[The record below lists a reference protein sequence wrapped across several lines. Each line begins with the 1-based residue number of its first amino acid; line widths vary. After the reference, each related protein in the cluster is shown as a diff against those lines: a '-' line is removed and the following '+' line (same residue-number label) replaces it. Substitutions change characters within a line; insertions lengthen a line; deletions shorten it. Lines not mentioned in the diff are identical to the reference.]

1 MKATN
6 LVPGLSSLQKTSLKN
21 YMVLTSL
28 RRVSLGNAQLVW
40 SYVWVVNFTGNL
52 NEPVNTALLA
62 L

>member
-40 SYVWVVNFTGNL
+40 SYVWAVNFTGNL